1 MAWDKGRASIYIL
14 RTAFGVDWSDRIR
27 IIYAGD
33 DVTDED
39 AMQALKGM
47 AFSFRVVSS
56 NLTQTSASM
65 RWVWQLSFS
74 AHDTSF
80 QGFQAPTQFSVCSNG
95 LKSTCLRGFPGTDL
109 LAVEETTV
117 LTWATPPPAARCIFQ
132 TWGRRQKLITKNL
145 TTHVSQYIVHCI
157 YKFVINNRRHDEA
170 STNSGNI
177 TKSGN
182 HS

>member
-56 NLTQTSASM
+56 NLTQTSANM
-65 RWVWQLSFS
+65 RLPSTDSVLCLLKWVEKHMSERIPRNRSLGSGGNSPNLSHS
-74 AHDTSF
+74 PTSS
-80 QGFQAPTQFSVCSNG
+80 QVHIPDHPAQ
-95 LKSTCLRGFPGTDL
+95 
-109 LAVEETTV
+109 TTV
-117 LTWATPPPAARCIFQ
+117 D
-132 TWGRRQKLITKNL
+132 
-145 TTHVSQYIVHCI
+145 H
-157 YKFVINNRRHDEA
+157 
-170 STNSGNI
+170 
-177 TKSGN
+177 
-182 HS
+182 

>member
-56 NLTQTSASM
+56 DLTQTSANM
-65 RWVWQLSFS
+65 RWTTLN
-74 AHDTSF
+74 TIP
-80 QGFQAPTQFSVCSNG
+80 GIT
-95 LKSTCLRGFPGTDL
+95 LR
-109 LAVEETTV
+109 
-117 LTWATPPPAARCIFQ
+117 
-132 TWGRRQKLITKNL
+132 
-145 TTHVSQYIVHCI
+145 VS
-157 YKFVINNRRHDEA
+157 
-170 STNSGNI
+170 
-177 TKSGN
+177 
-182 HS
+182 

>member
-56 NLTQTSASM
+56 DLTQTSANM
-65 RWVWQLSFS
+65 RWTFNNIPGITLEFLRLPSTDSVLCLLKWVEKHMSERIPRTRSIGSGGNSPNLSHS
-74 AHDTSF
+74 PTSS
-80 QGFQAPTQFSVCSNG
+80 QVHIPDHTNQ
-95 LKSTCLRGFPGTDL
+95 STVD
-109 LAVEETTV
+109 
-117 LTWATPPPAARCIFQ
+117 
-132 TWGRRQKLITKNL
+132 N
-145 TTHVSQYIVHCI
+145 
-157 YKFVINNRRHDEA
+157 
-170 STNSGNI
+170 
-177 TKSGN
+177 
-182 HS
+182 